1 MKTRTCAQILS
12 CAAAILFALPV
23 AGQSVRPPGVP
34 EGLNVVSREERYELV
49 AERLGQVVELLNEM
63 RLEGEGAAFSQG
75 LTDYRVTPQWKF
87 EVLGEGCGI
96 TAVSVD
102 VDITITLPRWRA
114 AVHSVADEQL
124 RWREVLLRLTRHEY
138 RHRDITIEVAAELL
152 TVLEGLEAGTCTAVR
167 RAAESALA
175 LARAELKRRHAA
187 FDAIDGRTLDA

>member
-1 MKTRTCAQILS
+1 M
-12 CAAAILFALPV
+12 
-23 AGQSVRPPGVP
+23 
-34 EGLNVVSREERYELV
+34 

-124 RWREVLLRLTRHEY
+124 RWREVLLRITRHEVT
-138 RHRDITIEVAAELL
+138 DNW
-152 TVLEGLEAGTCTAVR
+152 
-167 RAAESALA
+167 
-175 LARAELKRRHAA
+175 
-187 FDAIDGRTLDA
+187 